1 MLVRLTNPS
10 RGSNFE
16 PGQLIR
22 VGDKE
27 GANLVAE
34 GFGEQADEC
43 EVQQFD
49 APTPQPRQ
57 HRGGGNPF
65 MMPPRWIHSCG
76 FVAKDEDELKIHAAS
91 CD

>member
-1 MLVRLTNPS
+1 MLIRLTNPS

-27 GANLVAE
+27 GANLVNE
-34 GFGEQADEC
+34 GIGEQVGES
-43 EVQQFD
+43 EVQKFD
-49 APTPQPRQ
+49 APAPKGPRPP
-57 HRGGGNPF
+57 RGNAF
-65 MMPPRWIHSCG
+65 MLPPRWIHSCG